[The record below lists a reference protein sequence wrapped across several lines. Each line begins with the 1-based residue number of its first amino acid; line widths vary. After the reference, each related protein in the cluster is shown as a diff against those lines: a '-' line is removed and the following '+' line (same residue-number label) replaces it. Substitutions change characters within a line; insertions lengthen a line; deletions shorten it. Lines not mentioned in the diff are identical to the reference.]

1 VNYASRANQIIGP
14 RLPPLRTLLVFQVLI
29 DPTSA
34 PTNPYPLAGARDG
47 YGDSGFGETMTLAA
61 QGGDGKL
68 EEQARLTPAAAER
81 LGALYARI
89 VDSVQSVLYADDN
102 TVQLAVGCLL
112 AQGHLLVEDLPGLG
126 KTTLAKALAHSLGLE
141 FHRVQFTA
149 DLLPADVTGAM
160 VLDRDKREPVF
171 RPGPIFTN
179 VLMADE
185 LNRASA
191 RSQSALLEAMEERQV
206 SADGIT
212 MALPQPFM
220 VLATQNPFD
229 AAGTSPLPAGQR
241 DRFLLRLSMG
251 YPSREHEDRLLARP
265 GLSSPVDALGPALSR
280 SDLDALQRG
289 VSEVYV
295 SEAIR
300 GYILDI
306 VTASRAHPALAVG
319 ASPRGAIALRQASCA
334 IALSDGRHYVVPR
347 DVQRTVE
354 PALGHRVVLLPGSE
368 RSGTG
373 VGDVL
378 ADLVHQ
384 IPLPR
389 PEPLAGARTES

>member
-1 VNYASRANQIIGP
+1 M
-14 RLPPLRTLLVFQVLI
+14 
-29 DPTSA
+29 
-34 PTNPYPLAGARDG
+34 NPAVQD
-47 YGDSGFGETMTLAA
+47 
-61 QGGDGKL
+61 GDGKVADGAVL
-68 EEQARLTPAAAER
+68 SPEAAEQ
-81 LGALYARI
+81 LGVRFAQI
-89 VDSVQSVLYADDN
+89 VASVQSVLYADDT

-112 AQGHLLVEDLPGLG
+112 AQGHLLVEDFPGLG
-126 KTTLAKALAHSLGLE
+126 KTTLAKALARSLGLD

-160 VLDRDKREPVF
+160 VLDRDRREPTF

-206 SADGIT
+206 TADGVT
-212 MALPQPFM
+212 MPLPRPFM

-229 AAGTSPLPAGQR
+229 AAGTSPLPHGQR

-265 GLSSPVDALGPALSR
+265 NTATLVDELGPALSR
-280 SDLDALQRG
+280 PDLDALLRG
-289 VSEVYV
+289 VSDVHV
-295 SEAIR
+295 SEATR

-306 VTASRAHPALAVG
+306 ITASRTHPALAVG
-319 ASPRGAIALRQASCA
+319 ASPRGALALRQASCA
-334 IALSDGRHYVVPR
+334 MALAAGRHYVVPA
-347 DVQRTVE
+347 DVQRAAE
-354 PALGHRVVLLPGSE
+354 PALGHRLVLVPGSE

-373 VGDVL
+373 VREVV

-384 IPLPR
+384 VPLPGS
-389 PEPLAGARTES
+389 ETLSAARTRN

>member
-1 VNYASRANQIIGP
+1 
-14 RLPPLRTLLVFQVLI
+14 
-29 DPTSA
+29 
-34 PTNPYPLAGARDG
+34 
-47 YGDSGFGETMTLAA
+47 MTTAV
-61 QGGDGKL
+61 QDGDGGMAGGVAL
-68 EEQARLTPAAAER
+68 SPETARQ

-89 VDSVQSVLYADDN
+89 VESVQSVLYSDD
-102 TVQLAVGCLL
+102 TRIQLAVGCLL

-126 KTTLAKALAHSLGLE
+126 KTTLAKALARSLGLD

-160 VLDRDKREPVF
+160 VLDRDVGEPTF

-206 SADGIT
+206 TADGTT
-212 MALPQPFM
+212 MPLPRPFM

-251 YPSREHEDRLLARP
+251 YPSRAHEDRLLARAGP
-265 GLSSPVDALGPALSR
+265 SSPVDTLEPALSR
-280 SDLDALQRG
+280 SELDALLRG
-289 VSEVYV
+289 VNDVHV

-306 VTASRAHPALAVG
+306 IAASRSHPALAVG
-319 ASPRGAIALRQASCA
+319 ASPRGAIALQQASCA
-334 IALSDGRHYVVPR
+334 MALAAGRHYVVPT
-347 DVQRTVE
+347 DIQRAVE
-354 PALGHRVVLLPGSE
+354 PALGHRLVLLPGSE

-373 VGDVL
+373 VREVVT
-378 ADLVHQ
+378 DLVNQ
-384 IPLPR
+384 IPLPG
-389 PEPLAGARTES
+389 PETLADTRTGS

>member
-1 VNYASRANQIIGP
+1 M
-14 RLPPLRTLLVFQVLI
+14 
-29 DPTSA
+29 SA
-34 PTNPYPLAGARDG
+34 AIYD
-47 YGDSGFGETMTLAA
+47 
-61 QGGDGKL
+61 GDGKVDGV
-68 EEQARLTPAAAER
+68 ELTPEAAEE

-89 VDSVQSVLYADDN
+89 VESVQSVLYADDA

-112 AQGHLLVEDLPGLG
+112 AQGHLLVEDFPGLG
-126 KTTLAKALAHSLGLE
+126 KTTLAKALARSLGLD

-160 VLDRDKREPVF
+160 VLDRDQREPIF

-206 SADGIT
+206 TADGVT
-212 MALPQPFM
+212 MPLPQPFM

-229 AAGTSPLPAGQR
+229 AAGTSPLPHGQR
-241 DRFLLRLSMG
+241 DRFLLRVSMG
-251 YPSREHEDRLLARP
+251 YPSRAHEDRLLTRADTSALVN
-265 GLSSPVDALGPALSR
+265 GLRPALSR
-280 SDLDALQRG
+280 PDLDALLHG
-289 VSEVYV
+289 ISDVHV

-306 VTASRAHPALAVG
+306 ITASRTHPALAVG
-319 ASPRGAIALRQASCA
+319 ASPRGALALKQASCA
-334 IALSDGRHYVVPR
+334 MALAASRHYVVPT
-347 DVQRTVE
+347 DVQRAAE
-354 PALGHRVVLLPGSE
+354 PALGHRLLLVPGSE

-373 VGDVL
+373 VAEVV

-384 IPLPR
+384 IPLPG
-389 PEPLAGARTES
+389 PETLGDARTRN